1 MRRFPRGSDGW
12 AETEMGAWRRNAEKH
27 PCKGSG
33 DRASQGC
40 GGQLR
45 WAGRRVRNEA
55 EGSVVSGVHSG
66 LNCVP

>member
-1 MRRFPRGSDGW
+1 MLKSIP
-12 AETEMGAWRRNAEKH
+12 A
-27 PCKGSG
+27 KGQG
-33 DRASQGC
+33 TASQGF
-40 GGQLR
+40 GGHLG

>member
-1 MRRFPRGSDGW
+1 MAGLRLRWGPGGGMLKSIP
-12 AETEMGAWRRNAEKH
+12 A
-27 PCKGSG
+27 KGQG
-33 DRASQGC
+33 TASQGF
-40 GGQLR
+40 GGHLG